1 MIINGK
7 ELALKVRMRT
17 AQGCDLFIRHFGRRP
32 CLAVVL
38 VGDDP
43 ASLTYVAGKK
53 KACDEV
59 GIDHRDISFDAKVSQ
74 QELLDCV
81 KTLNNDQSV
90 DGILVQLPLP
100 DHINEMTVIDAIA
113 PQKDVDGF
121 TPANLGALMLGEKTL
136 VACTPKGIMRLL
148 DSCGI
153 NLQGKNVCIVG
164 RSNIVGKPLSALMMA
179 KDRNATVTVCNSYT
193 ADLKEHTKNAD
204 VIVSAA
210 GKAGLITA
218 DMVKDGCV
226 VIDVGMNR
234 VPDSSKKNGYVLK
247 GDVDF
252 EQVSKKA
259 YAITPVP
266 GGVGPMTVA
275 MLMKNTL
282 TAACRIKGVEVKQL

>member
-7 ELALKVRMRT
+7 DLALKLRMRT
-17 AQGCDLFIRHFGRRP
+17 AEGCSLFVKHFGRRP

-38 VGDDP
+38 VGDNP
-43 ASLTYVAGKK
+43 ASKTYVSGKK

-59 GIDHRDISFDAKVSQ
+59 GIDHKDIEFDSKVSQ
-74 QELLDCV
+74 EELIYCV
-81 KTLNNDQSV
+81 RNLNKDENV

-100 DHINEMTVIDAIA
+100 DQINEMAVIDEIA

-148 DSCGI
+148 DSYGI
-153 NLQGKNVCIVG
+153 NLAGKNVCIIG
-164 RSNIVGKPLSALMMA
+164 RSSIVGKPLASLMMA
-179 KDRNATVTVCNSYT
+179 KDRNATVTICNSYT
-193 ADLKEHTKNAD
+193 KDLKSHTLNAD

-210 GKAGLITA
+210 GKPSLITS

-234 VPDSSKKNGYVLK
+234 VPDASKKNGYTLK

-282 TAACRIKGVEVKQL
+282 TAACRIKGVEVKSL